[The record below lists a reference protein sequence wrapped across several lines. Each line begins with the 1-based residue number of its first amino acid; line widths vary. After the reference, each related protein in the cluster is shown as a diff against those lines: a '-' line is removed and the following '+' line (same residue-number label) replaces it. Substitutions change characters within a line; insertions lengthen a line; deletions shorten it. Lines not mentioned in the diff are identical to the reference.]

1 MWWDDC
7 VSIKGELCF
16 LFESEQDP
24 SGRYS
29 YSEGAQQEG
38 HFHSVMDEAPKSLKL
53 LWVFGVL
60 LLMLGWGSSYRV
72 GWGLILKTD
81 RRHLSH
87 EMVTAWGLI
96 YIRWRS
102 DLDTPLL
109 VLHSECVLRGKILLS
124 MWCFSVKFNVE
135 DEDEDLEKFR
145 TEDQGSDRKY
155 VVTFAENGNGILFFP
170 NSIIHLIC
178 KYTIRKQIN
187 LFDIYFSIN
196 IILYNLLLK
205 KKKSWKSCGVVLIG
219 GSFFPVHLI
228 FPQKT
233 IFTLSDKVWTNIS
246 VS

>member
-1 MWWDDC
+1 
-7 VSIKGELCF
+7 
-16 LFESEQDP
+16 
-24 SGRYS
+24 
-29 YSEGAQQEG
+29 
-38 HFHSVMDEAPKSLKL
+38 
-53 LWVFGVL
+53 
-60 LLMLGWGSSYRV
+60 
-72 GWGLILKTD
+72 
-81 RRHLSH
+81 
-87 EMVTAWGLI
+87 
-96 YIRWRS
+96 
-102 DLDTPLL
+102 
-109 VLHSECVLRGKILLS
+109 

-205 KKKSWKSCGVVLIG
+205 KKKKSWKSCGVVLIG

-233 IFTLSDKVWTNIS
+233 IFTPSDKV
-246 VS
+246 

>member
-124 MWCFSVKFNVE
+124 MCVFQLNSMLKMKMKTWRNSGPKTKEVI
-135 DEDEDLEKFR
+135 
-145 TEDQGSDRKY
+145 
-155 VVTFAENGNGILFFP
+155 GNTLWLSPKMVMEFYFFLTL
-170 NSIIHLIC
+170 S
-178 KYTIRKQIN
+178 
-187 LFDIYFSIN
+187 
-196 IILYNLLLK
+196 
-205 KKKSWKSCGVVLIG
+205 
-219 GSFFPVHLI
+219 
-228 FPQKT
+228 
-233 IFTLSDKVWTNIS
+233 FTLYANILS
-246 VS
+246 GNKSIYLKFPSP